1 MKKCGECKV
10 DMIEDTNLHT
20 DYVGGVNFEDQIYL
34 SYVNGTEKV
43 TNMFGKEKEK
53 NNMLCTIITVFAVIA
68 VIVATVLV
76 AYKFLKRRPIEEF
89 EYDFD
94 DDFDDSFSMDSLDSE
109 LEDEEYPQAT
119 IIEE

>member
-20 DYVGGVNFEDQIYL
+20 DYVGGVNFEDKIYL

-53 NNMLCTIITVFAVIA
+53 NNYVT
-68 VIVATVLV
+68 
-76 AYKFLKRRPIEEF
+76 KRVNVRVCPNCGK
-89 EYDFD
+89 
-94 DDFDDSFSMDSLDSE
+94 ME
-109 LEDEEYPQAT
+109 LFVSDNN
-119 IIEE
+119 I

>member
-1 MKKCGECKV
+1 MNNKVEEFFNGFKLGEL
-10 DMIEDTNLHT
+10 LHR
-20 DYVGGVNFEDQIYL
+20 DEL
-34 SYVNGTEKV
+34 S
-43 TNMFGKEKEK
+43 KEKEK

-68 VIVATVLV
+68 VIVATVLI

-109 LEDEEYPQAT
+109 LEDEEYPQAA